1 MNYYEQVESLI
12 KNNEINKKVRALQD
26 NGETLY
32 TYWNIGKLIIEAQGG
47 EKRAKYGDGL
57 IKEWG
62 NKLSEKYGKNYDK
75 SNLSRARMFYLYF
88 PNVATVSQ
96 HLSWSQYCDILPIKN
111 PNERNYYINQVILNN
126 LSVRDLRREIKNKS
140 FDRLS
145 YADKENIEVITEA
158 NETDLSIVD
167 MIKDPIILKPDKTI
181 DKINEK
187 AIHKYIISK
196 ERGNKLSEKYGK
208 NYDKS
213 NLSRAKMFYLYFPI
227 VAAVRQQLS
236 WTHYKLILP
245 IKNINER
252 NYYINRVIL
261 NNLSTR
267 ELQREIKNKSFD
279 RLSYADKNNIEII
292 SDNTTLS
299 IKDMIKDPIILKS
312 DIDPNEINE
321 KVIHKYIISLLEDKF
336 LELGTGFAL
345 VAMNIK

>member
-12 KNNEINKKVRALQD
+12 KNNEVNKKVRALQD
-26 NGETLY
+26 NSETLY
-32 TYWNIGKLIIEAQGG
+32 TYWNIGKLIVEAQGG

-75 SNLSRARMFYLYF
+75 SNLSRAR
-88 PNVATVSQ
+88 
-96 HLSWSQYCDILPIKN
+96 
-111 PNERNYYINQVILNN
+111 
-126 LSVRDLRREIKNKS
+126 
-140 FDRLS
+140 
-145 YADKENIEVITEA
+145 
-158 NETDLSIVD
+158 
-167 MIKDPIILKPDKTI
+167 
-181 DKINEK
+181 
-187 AIHKYIISK
+187 
-196 ERGNKLSEKYGK
+196 
-208 NYDKS
+208 
-213 NLSRAKMFYLYFPI
+213 MFYLYFPI

-292 SDNTTLS
+292 SDMNSSLS
-299 IKDMIKDPIILKS
+299 IEDMIKDPIILKS
-312 DIDPNEINE
+312 DIDTNEINE
-321 KVIHKYIISLLEDKF
+321 KAIHKYIISLLEDKF

-345 VAMNIK
+345 VGHEYKIVISNNTYHIDLLFFNTELNSYIVVEVKTKALKPQDIGQSEFYVGYVEKNIKKIYHNKTIGILIVKEKK